1 MKIQANQVEAYI
13 KNIANQ
19 KLAGCLLFGND
30 QPSVNRHF
38 LSVANKI
45 SPNLNDDFLVA
56 DLTSQRIK
64 EEDGQIIFDE
74 FFSLAMLGGRKLI
87 LIRDIEKSSSKAIEK
102 SCSKAIESLAK
113 DENLLDKSD
122 NFLLINGGNL
132 DKSSSLLRAI
142 EDSKSFVAIPC
153 YQESDYLIK
162 KHINQSLKNKGINCD
177 NQVVEY
183 IFNATSKNLEIITT
197 EVDKIDCYLE
207 KDRHLT
213 LENVKKIIDY
223 DFSFSLIDF
232 ATNFVNRRLE
242 LTISRLENLL
252 KNEYQSMEI
261 IRFLSGYLQKLYL
274 AKSDNIYR
282 NQSPEVLIK
291 KYNIFFKEADIFVND
306 LKSTSFEFLIDKM
319 QKINQLEF
327 NFKNLIN
334 SSSSREVLL
343 ISSSILHILI

>member
-19 KLAGCLLFGND
+19 KLAGCLLFGNY

-38 LSVANKI
+38 LNIANKI

-56 DLTSQRIK
+56 DLTNQRIK
-64 EEDGQIIFDE
+64 EEGEQIIFDE

-87 LIRDIEKSSSKAIEK
+87 LIRDLEKSSSKAIEN
-102 SCSKAIESLAK
+102 LVK

-122 NFLLINGGNL
+122 NFLLINGGKL

-142 EDSKSFVAIPC
+142 EDSKNFIAIPC

-162 KHINQSLKNKGINCD
+162 KHINQSMKNKGISCD
-177 NQVVEY
+177 AQVIEY
-183 IFNATSKNLEIITT
+183 IFNATSKNLEIITI

-207 KDRHLT
+207 NKRQLT
-213 LENVKKIIDY
+213 LEDVKKIIDY

-282 NQSPEVLIK
+282 NQSPEMLVK

-327 NFKNLIN
+327 NFKNLTN
-334 SSSSREVLL
+334 SSQLGEALVITNSV
-343 ISSSILHILI
+343 LHILI